1 MIADEMLDGANQAP
15 LSPATQQEP
24 AQSCTVPCGSHGG
37 DWFCAETHY
46 AHEQIARDELDSQ
59 SFATFLPMV
68 FERRTKN
75 RKIIRVEVPMFPG
88 YIFVRFDRQHDNW
101 PPILGTKGVRGLL
114 GPHKSRPSSLPL
126 DLIHAIADNATA
138 LNAEFLAHAQAK
150 LVGHKLRV
158 TKGPWAGF
166 EGVCLW
172 HSGDRIRLL
181 MSLFGRE
188 TKLETVTGRVER
200 L

>member
-1 MIADEMLDGANQAP
+1 MPIDETLDHANSMP
-15 LSPATQQEP
+15 LSPDAEQGRPQK
-24 AQSCTVPCGSHGG
+24 CTVSCGSHGG
-37 DWFCAETHY
+37 EWYCAETHHNQE
-46 AHEQIARDELDSQ
+46 AIAEEELGNQ

-68 FERRTKN
+68 FERRVKN

-88 YIFVRFDRQHDNW
+88 YVFVRFDRQHDNW

-114 GPHKSRPSSLPL
+114 GPHKSRPTALPL

-150 LVGHKLRV
+150 LTGKRLRV

-172 HSGDRIRLL
+172 HRNDRVALL

-188 TKLETVTGRVER
+188 TQIETVTTRVER
-200 L
+200 A

>member
-1 MIADEMLDGANQAP
+1 MLPDETLDQSNRDPVSLGA
-15 LSPATQQEP
+15 QQEP
-24 AQSCTVPCGSHGG
+24 AQLCTVSCGSRGAE
-37 DWFCAETHY
+37 WFCAETHH
-46 AHEQIARDELDSQ
+46 AHEHIAEAELGNQ

-68 FERRTKN
+68 FERRVKN

-88 YIFVRFDRQHDNW
+88 YVFVRFDRQHDNW

-114 GPHKSRPSSLPL
+114 GPHKSRPTPLPL

-150 LVGHKLRV
+150 LTGQRLRV

-172 HSGDRIRLL
+172 HRNDRVRLL

-188 TKLETVTGRVER
+188 TQIETVTSRIER